1 MVNLW
6 LKSAR
11 VPDKV
16 AFGPPPP
23 HIRPMISRLLGRARS
38 QPRPAA
44 APEVPQGRR
53 IYAIGDIHGRVD
65 LLRRLHGLIAEDAGR
80 RRAPRNIV
88 VYLGDYIDRGDD
100 SPAVIDL
107 LLDEPLPGFDAVHL
121 KGNHEDSLLRFLED
135 GGIGPSWMLYGGA
148 ETLMSYGIRPPPPA
162 GREGEMERAQQE
174 LRARLPERHR
184 LFFAGLKLLHEE
196 GDYLFT
202 HAGVRPGVPLDRQQ
216 EDDLLWIRDE
226 FLRSDAEFG
235 KIVVH
240 GHTITERPD
249 VQRNRIGI
257 DTGAFASGR
266 LTALVLEGAD
276 WSFLQT

>member
-1 MVNLW
+1 M
-6 LKSAR
+6 
-11 VPDKV
+11 
-16 AFGPPPP
+16 AFGAAPP
-23 HIRPMISRLLGRARS
+23 HIRPMLTRLFARARP
-38 QPRPAA
+38 QPRQAA
-44 APEVPQGRR
+44 APEAPQGSR
-53 IYAIGDIHGRVD
+53 IYAVGDIHGRAD
-65 LLRRLHGLIAEDAGR
+65 LLRRLHRLIAEDAER
-80 RRAPRNIV
+80 RPAPRKVV
-88 VYLGDYIDRGDD
+88 VYLGDYIDRGEA

-121 KGNHEDSLLRFLED
+121 KGNHEDSLLRFLAD

-162 GREGEMERAQQE
+162 GREGEIERAQQE
-174 LRARLPERHR
+174 LRDRLPERHR
-184 LFFAGLKLLHEE
+184 RFLAGLKLTHEE
-196 GDYLFT
+196 GDYLFA

-216 EDDLLWIRDE
+216 EEDLLWIRDE
-226 FLRSDAEFG
+226 FLFSNAEFG
-235 KIVVH
+235 KIIVH

-249 VQRNRIGI
+249 VQHNRIGI

>member
-1 MVNLW
+1 M
-6 LKSAR
+6 
-11 VPDKV
+11 
-16 AFGPPPP
+16 AFDAAPP
-23 HIRPMISRLLGRARS
+23 HIRFMITRLLGRARS
-38 QPRPAA
+38 QPRQA
-44 APEVPQGRR
+44 APEAPQGSR

-65 LLRRLHGLIAEDAGR
+65 LLRRLHRLIAEDADR
-80 RRAPRNIV
+80 CRAPRNVV
-88 VYLGDYIDRGDD
+88 VYLGDYIDRGDA

-107 LLDEPLPGFDAVHL
+107 LLDEPLPGFDRVHL

-148 ETLMSYGIRPPPPA
+148 ETLMSYGIRPLPLA
-162 GREGEMERAQQE
+162 GREGEIERVQHE

-184 LFFAGLKLLHEE
+184 RFFVGLKLVHEE
-196 GDYLFT
+196 GDYLFA

-216 EDDLLWIRDE
+216 EADLLWIRDE
-226 FLRSDAEFG
+226 FLLSDAEFG
-235 KIVVH
+235 KIIVH
-240 GHTITERPD
+240 GHTITEHPD

-266 LTALVLEGAD
+266 LTALVLEGAG